1 MACLFLPILAILTI
15 LPLSISSQAIDK
27 TVIVG
32 STVNID
38 CQSNIAPTWQWFG
51 PKSAKNRILAING
64 NQHPDFTDDRFTF
77 QKKGSTY
84 SVTIKDIKVPDAGT
98 YACVGDKYTTIIVN
112 ILR

>member
-38 CQSNIAPTWQWFG
+38 CQSIIAPTWQRFG
-51 PKSAKNRILAING
+51 PKSAKARILAING
-64 NQHPDFTDDRFTF
+64 NRHPGFTDGRFTF
-77 QKKGSTY
+77 EKKETTY
-84 SVTIKDIKVPDAGT
+84 SITITSIKVSDAGT
-98 YACVGDKYTTIIVN
+98 YACVGDKYATTIVN